1 MDTELGASPL
11 EGTHMLTHKQRRA
24 SHSIT
29 LVHTPSPPPPPPP
42 PPPPFSDSP
51 ITVRGRSSLS
61 VLNIYSHYTV
71 SGQTQTSWSPACFA
85 ESFLKSY
92 TYYCI
97 PPGNVAHL
105 QGTLYTPCLNPL
117 IKQWGATVAGSTG
130 SCHHTPNP
138 LDNWHFVYA
147 TLAVGK
153 YCWEVLLRHCLLH
166 FQGHRPD
173 RRQLSKPVR
182 WNTIHSHGSSHVV

>member
-1 MDTELGASPL
+1 MDTELGARPL
-11 EGTHMLTHKQRRA
+11 EGAHMLTHKQRRA

-29 LVHTPSPPPPPPP
+29 LVHTPFSPHLP
-42 PPPPFSDSP
+42 
-51 ITVRGRSSLS
+51 LS
-61 VLNIYSHYTV
+61 VLNIYSPYTV
-71 SGQTQTSWSPACFA
+71 SCHTQTSWSPACFA
-85 ESFLKSY
+85 ESFLRSY

-97 PPGNVAHL
+97 PPGSVAHL

-138 LDNWHFVYA
+138 PDNWRFVYA

-153 YCWEVLLRHCLLH
+153 YCCVIVCYIVRGIDLTGDSYPNQWDGTQYIAMDLH
-166 FQGHRPD
+166 M
-173 RRQLSKPVR
+173 
-182 WNTIHSHGSSHVV
+182 